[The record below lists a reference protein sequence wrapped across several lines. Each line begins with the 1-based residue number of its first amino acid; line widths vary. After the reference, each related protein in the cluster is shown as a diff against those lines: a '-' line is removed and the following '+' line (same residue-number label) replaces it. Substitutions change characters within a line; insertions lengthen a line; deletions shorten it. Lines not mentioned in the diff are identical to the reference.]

1 MRLRVMILMHKLRIV
16 IADDEPIIL
25 LDLRQMLEELG
36 MSVVG
41 EASDGAQAV
50 EKVRAL
56 KPDLAILDVKMPEM
70 DGIEAARIL
79 HEERLAP
86 VVLLTAYS
94 DTELIQRAKQAG
106 VYGYIVKPFK
116 QADLTPAIEVA
127 LARYQETRELELQV
141 DDLKETLETR
151 KIIERAKGILMDTY
165 GLREQ
170 EAYRRIQVQSMNTR
184 KSMREIAEAIIIA
197 HTLQN
202 PSP

>member
-1 MRLRVMILMHKLRIV
+1 MILMHKLRIV

-41 EASDGAQAV
+41 EASDGKQAV
-50 EKVRAL
+50 EKVRTL

-86 VVLLTAYS
+86 VILLTAYS
-94 DTELIQRAKQAG
+94 DSDLIQRAKQAG
-106 VYGYIVKPFK
+106 VYGYLVKPFK

-127 LARYQETRELELQV
+127 LARYQEARELEQQV
-141 DDLKETLETR
+141 DDLKEALETR

-197 HTLQN
+197 HTIQS
-202 PSP
+202 PSQ